1 MLKKILHTLALLPM
15 LIMTSCADDFNPS
28 DYSLG
33 EGEALVSATV
43 DFHPLVSRTNE
54 VDSRGAAGD
63 ALAHVSN
70 LTVFIYNEQ
79 NSLVDIVT
87 PEEML
92 DLKVAQRGEAGS
104 NTDMPNDAG
113 GKPLQAEASTARAT
127 FSLKDVPYGRYYIYA
142 VANLG
147 PIEDN
152 EANRQRFSKSQYLRD
167 MQVKWNADD
176 ISANNQMFGYFTP
189 SGNDTEES
197 QGFDAP
203 LLTVGQKHVQLHS
216 WIKRAASKVTVVY
229 DGRGLHED
237 VWVYIQKVTIK
248 DIPLYCKIG
257 NENSVHTTSPDS
269 MIVNG
274 DDILYDA
281 NGVLPAG
288 KTQGTMS
295 SDWLAVSRGSGLKGA
310 VSVVDGDTITH
321 SENDT
326 ALYFYENLQGNYADA
341 ANKKYYDKRQDW
353 NNLGFIPSEGQYD
366 YKDNVPYGTYIE
378 VEAFYNSQN
387 AANVSS
393 GKIIYRFMLGQ
404 DVTYDYNALR
414 NHHYK
419 LTLGFKGWAN
429 QPDWHI
435 EYIEPENVIY
445 NIPTYYVSYMYN
457 QRSEFPIR
465 LVGDPQELTVEIVEN
480 NWAPYDPTSSDSVP
494 KESFGSDIMDFKW
507 NRNVYLNL
515 GKQNTTN
522 ALTYPASSGTS
533 GNTVQDATITNN
545 GYYYGLQRPYNSAGT
560 AQVTYTDELA
570 PKYVTPIWAGFLALM
585 VPGNQQTD
593 LPATIVNSSDDWYSK
608 SFTKLKNYFYGKGDG
623 NTIPQNIR
631 TFSKADLTVTGWS
644 AGGVVDKP
652 VGSGNNKCTVTKNS
666 DGSLTVNMPMWTRP
680 KSMLSISGFSGNN
693 PYDTYQRKAMVKI
706 TAKFANG
713 TTRVKYMPVFQ
724 VRRVVNPKG
733 VWRRWNDNAPFHVR
747 LLRREGADAASFNS
761 FTSEGAWRAYI
772 KTVSPG
778 SDGFITLTGGSG
790 VDGSGAVYGNTD
802 TPIDFNIIFNGK
814 GVEKGSHCA
823 IIEVEYHGFNCS
835 HSIFVRQG
843 YFSPLDVAGTGTY
856 WSSFNLF
863 SCDTST
869 PFGTTHT
876 SGKYVTATVTAS
888 PLSLGTFFRRGNY
901 KGIRISNNGTYGVNQ
916 APGQGGT
923 FVLTDGK
930 SSTWQDLQGY
940 PTTNAYGSS
949 KAFGANTVQAEFEWA
964 HFEAKVDNETRHY
977 RVPTQAEYQ
986 ALIDNGQFGIGVL
999 YADGA
1004 TETATLVDDAYGFE
1018 DWDNDGEDNGYGI
1031 TRASSRGMRGF
1042 VVYNTSNAYQLFFP
1056 LGARGAGR
1064 RTMCGFTKTSFANFG
1079 TLRYSSSTVLLTG
1092 ATNSMR
1098 PIPYNNPGCPGA
1110 LFWLNKTYGSA
1121 GAWDMNYFDMNFMM
1135 GDYGS
1140 GYLPDYSIANYDNAT
1155 HGGDAIPIKLVR
1167 E

>member
-1 MLKKILHTLALLPM
+1 M
-15 LIMTSCADDFNPS
+15 
-28 DYSLG
+28 
-33 EGEALVSATV
+33 
-43 DFHPLVSRTNE
+43 
-54 VDSRGAAGD
+54 
-63 ALAHVSN
+63 
-70 LTVFIYNEQ
+70 
-79 NSLVDIVT
+79 
-87 PEEML
+87 
-92 DLKVAQRGEAGS
+92 
-104 NTDMPNDAG
+104 
-113 GKPLQAEASTARAT
+113 
-127 FSLKDVPYGRYYIYA
+127 
-142 VANLG
+142 
-147 PIEDN
+147 
-152 EANRQRFSKSQYLRD
+152 
-167 MQVKWNADD
+167 
-176 ISANNQMFGYFTP
+176 
-189 SGNDTEES
+189 
-197 QGFDAP
+197 
-203 LLTVGQKHVQLHS
+203 
-216 WIKRAASKVTVVY
+216 
-229 DGRGLHED
+229 
-237 VWVYIQKVTIK
+237 
-248 DIPLYCKIG
+248 
-257 NENSVHTTSPDS
+257 
-269 MIVNG
+269 
-274 DDILYDA
+274 
-281 NGVLPAG
+281 
-288 KTQGTMS
+288 
-295 SDWLAVSRGSGLKGA
+295 
-310 VSVVDGDTITH
+310 
-321 SENDT
+321 
-326 ALYFYENLQGNYADA
+326 
-341 ANKKYYDKRQDW
+341 
-353 NNLGFIPSEGQYD
+353 
-366 YKDNVPYGTYIE
+366 
-378 VEAFYNSQN
+378 
-387 AANVSS
+387 
-393 GKIIYRFMLGQ
+393 
-404 DVTYDYNALR
+404 
-414 NHHYK
+414 
-419 LTLGFKGWAN
+419 
-429 QPDWHI
+429 
-435 EYIEPENVIY
+435 
-445 NIPTYYVSYMYN
+445 
-457 QRSEFPIR
+457 
-465 LVGDPQELTVEIVEN
+465 
-480 NWAPYDPTSSDSVP
+480 
-494 KESFGSDIMDFKW
+494 
-507 NRNVYLNL
+507 
-515 GKQNTTN
+515 
-522 ALTYPASSGTS
+522 
-533 GNTVQDATITNN
+533 
-545 GYYYGLQRPYNSAGT
+545 
-560 AQVTYTDELA
+560 
-570 PKYVTPIWAGFLALM
+570 
-585 VPGNQQTD
+585 
-593 LPATIVNSSDDWYSK
+593 
-608 SFTKLKNYFYGKGDG
+608 
-623 NTIPQNIR
+623 
-631 TFSKADLTVTGWS
+631 
-644 AGGVVDKP
+644 
-652 VGSGNNKCTVTKNS
+652 
-666 DGSLTVNMPMWTRP
+666 
-680 KSMLSISGFSGNN
+680 
-693 PYDTYQRKAMVKI
+693 
-706 TAKFANG
+706 
-713 TTRVKYMPVFQ
+713 
-724 VRRVVNPKG
+724 
-733 VWRRWNDNAPFHVR
+733 
-747 LLRREGADAASFNS
+747 LRREGADAASFNS

-901 KGIRISNNGTYGVNQ
+901 KGILISNNGTYGVNQ